1 MQLFYNEHLSENE
14 TNFTFDKEESRHIF
28 KVLRKQIGDVIH
40 VTNGK
45 GFLFTGEL
53 TLVSEKKC
61 SLLITDTK
69 FFEKKNPTIC
79 LAIAFTKSMDRIE
92 WMLEKVTEIGVSSIQ
107 PLLCGRSERNSY
119 NEERLQKIL
128 VAAMKQSNQFWLP
141 ELKTIL
147 PFKKFVEQAVGVKF
161 IAHCLEEDKKELK
174 NCISKDPCFTITIG
188 PEGDF
193 SPKEIEL
200 AIKNEFI
207 PVALGETRLRTET
220 AGLVAVHTIH
230 ICQ

>member
-14 TNFTFDKEESRHIF
+14 TNFSFDKEESRHIF
-28 KVLRKQIGDVIH
+28 KVLRKQTGDIIH

-45 GFLFTGEL
+45 GYLFTGEL

-61 SLLITDTK
+61 MVQINETN
-69 FFEKKNPTIC
+69 FFEQKNPNIQ
-79 LAIAFTKSMDRIE
+79 LAIAFTKSLDRIE

-107 PLLCGRSERNSY
+107 PLHSERSERNQY

-128 VAAMKQSNQFWLP
+128 IAAMKQSNQYWLP

-147 PFKKFVEQAVGVKF
+147 PFKKFIEQAKGTKF

-174 NCISKDPCFTITIG
+174 DCIVKEANITITIG

-193 SPKEIEL
+193 SAKEIEL

-230 ICQ
+230 LCQ

>member
-1 MQLFYNEHLSENE
+1 MQLFYNEQLSESE
-14 TNFTFDKEESRHIF
+14 TNFTFDKEESRHLF
-28 KVLRKQIGDVIH
+28 KVLRKQTGDVIH

-53 TLVSEKKC
+53 NMVSEKKC
-61 SLLITDTK
+61 AVQITDSK
-69 FFEKKNPTIC
+69 FFERKNPTIC
-79 LAIAFTKSMDRIE
+79 LAIAFTKSIDRIE

-107 PLLCGRSERNSY
+107 PLLCERSERNTY

-128 VAAMKQSNQFWLP
+128 ISAMKQSNQFWLP
-141 ELKTIL
+141 ELKTML

-161 IAHCLEEDKKELK
+161 IAHCVEEDKKELK
-174 NCISKDPCFTITIG
+174 NCISKDSCFTIAIG

-193 SPKEIEL
+193 STKEIEL
-200 AIKNEFI
+200 AIKNNFI
-207 PVALGETRLRTET
+207 PVTLGETRLRTET